1 MNRLRKLL
9 ALSQGERL
17 ALFEAWL
24 LLLWAEVRL
33 RCPNSA
39 PPIPPAPAPPGMLTH
54 DRLCR
59 VRRLSELVR
68 LAAAHHVLP
77 SSCLKEALALSWLL
91 RKRGINSR
99 LRIGVARQ
107 ADGAMCAHSWVECAG
122 AVVIGDPH
130 HAGYVALQSTI
141 ET

>member
-1 MNRLRKLL
+1 MNRIRKLL
-9 ALSQGERL
+9 ALPHHERI
-17 ALFEAWL
+17 ALIEAWL
-24 LLLWAEVRL
+24 LLGWAEIRL
-33 RCPNSA
+33 RLPHGA
-39 PPIPPAPAPPGMLTH
+39 PPIPPAHAGTSRH
-54 DRLCR
+54 SHSCLCR